1 MLPFKKIF
9 TKGKSVLILG
19 FGKEGRSTYGFLKKY
34 FPGCRLG
41 IADRNKALAE
51 ENLPVPMYLGR
62 DYLQAVQEYDLIM
75 KSPGVK
81 LWGLPGYVQKKV
93 TSQTDLFLRAFG
105 KQTIGITGTKGK
117 STTASLIYHLL
128 KNTGKSA
135 LLMGNIGL
143 PAFDFIEKLNGNE
156 LIVYELSAHQ
166 LEIVH
171 RSPHIAVLLNLFPEH
186 LDYFGT
192 FEKYKQAKINIFR
205 FQKPGDSIFCG
216 EQTSGIFSRCKS
228 VQDLKG
234 IFHSED
240 LLLRSG
246 LKGEHN
252 LNNILLAFTVLQQ
265 IGVPLAKLPMALT
278 GFAPLPHRL
287 EYVGNHGGIDFF
299 NDSISTVPQST
310 MAAVKSIPKADTI
323 ILGGFDRG
331 LDYAELVAFLENTDI
346 KYLFLMGKAGK
357 QMQHIFQLRNSRKNL
372 IPVKDLQEAFSYLKR
387 LPDVSCCLLSPAAA
401 SYDQFHNFE
410 HRGDIFKKLATDFG
424 MEIKNGA

>member
-1 MLPFKKIF
+1 MLPFRKIF

-19 FGKEGRSTYGFLKKY
+19 FGKEGRSSYAFLRKY
-34 FPGCRLG
+34 FPGCRVG

-51 ENLPVPMYLGR
+51 ENLPVPMHLGR
-62 DYLQAVQEYDLIM
+62 DYLQAVQEYDLIL

-81 LWGLPGYVQKKV
+81 LWGLPGHVQKKV
-93 TSQTDLFLRAFG
+93 TSQTDLFLRAYG

-128 KNTGKSA
+128 KNTGKST

-143 PAFDFIEKLNGNE
+143 PAFDFVENLNGNE

-192 FEKYKQAKINIFR
+192 FEKYKQAKMNIFR

-216 EQTSGIFSRCKS
+216 EQIVGVFSRCKS

-234 IFHSED
+234 IFHPGD

-252 LNNILLAFTVLQQ
+252 LNNILLAFAVLQQ
-265 IGVPLAKLPMALT
+265 IGIPLAKLPMALT

-287 EYVGNHGGIDFF
+287 EYVGNYGGIDFF

-310 MAAVKSIPKADTI
+310 MAAIKSIPQVDTI
-323 ILGGFDRG
+323 VLGGFDRG
-331 LDYAELVAFLENTDI
+331 LDYTGLVDFLENTDI
-346 KYLFLMGKAGK
+346 KYLFLMGKAGE
-357 QMQHIFQLRNSRKNL
+357 QMQHLFQLRNSRKNL
-372 IPVKDLQEAFSYLKR
+372 IPVKELQEVFSYLKR